1 MYHILQ
7 VFLLIS
13 LTANPFYL
21 AAASIDSSN
30 IEKTEPSKNAS
41 EVPLPAPV
49 DDHGFTFP
57 LEDLVDTPDKH
68 NDRFY
73 IEFFNM
79 LATLG
84 LVIAIILI
92 AAWLLRRLLN
102 TRLEQINTTSTIKI
116 VERRAL
122 SPKSSVYLLEIYDKI
137 IVVAE
142 TQSGITQLVEF
153 DIPPEPE
160 ISKKN
165 PLSFE
170 KILENKNKI

>member
-1 MYHILQ
+1 MFYTLHIF
-7 VFLLIS
+7 FLFLSLVANPFS
-13 LTANPFYL
+13 LTAASDPSNP
-21 AAASIDSSN
+21 
-30 IEKTEPSKNAS
+30 IEQTEPPKNAS
-41 EVPLPAPV
+41 EIPPPTPV

-57 LEDLVDTPDKH
+57 LEELMETPDKH

-73 IEFFNM
+73 VEFFNM

-102 TRLEQINTTSTIKI
+102 TRLEQINTTSIIKI

-122 SPKSSVYLLEIYDKI
+122 SPKSAVYLLEIYDKI
-137 IVVAE
+137 MVVAE
-142 TQSGITQLVEF
+142 TQNGITQLGEF
-153 DIPPEPE
+153 SIPPEAE

-170 KILENKNKI
+170 KILEKKE

>member
-1 MYHILQ
+1 MYPIFQ
-7 VFLLIS
+7 VFLLFIT
-13 LTANPFYL
+13 LAANPFSL
-21 AAASIDSSN
+21 AAASDDSSTM
-30 IEKTEPSKNAS
+30 EKTEPSKNAS
-41 EVPLPAPV
+41 EIPSPPPA
-49 DDHGFTFP
+49 DNHGFTFP
-57 LEDLVDTPDKH
+57 LEDLVDTPEKH

-73 IEFFNM
+73 LEFFNM

-102 TRLEQINTTSTIKI
+102 TRLEQINTTSTVKI

-122 SPKSSVYLLEIYDKI
+122 SPKSAVYLLEIYDKI

-142 TQSGITQLVEF
+142 TQSGITQLGEF
-153 DIPPEPE
+153 SIPPEPE

-165 PLSFE
+165 PPPFE
-170 KILENKNKI
+170 KILEKKE